1 MDMQELKQVT
11 VKEVHT
17 AEGSH
22 VHEGRLVGMMEVSI
36 IATMEV
42 SKVSMIATTSMI
54 ATRRIIPGKTQVC
67 LHHAKGKVEGLVGG

>member
-1 MDMQELKQVT
+1 
-11 VKEVHT
+11 
-17 AEGSH
+17 
-22 VHEGRLVGMMEVSI
+22 MEVSI